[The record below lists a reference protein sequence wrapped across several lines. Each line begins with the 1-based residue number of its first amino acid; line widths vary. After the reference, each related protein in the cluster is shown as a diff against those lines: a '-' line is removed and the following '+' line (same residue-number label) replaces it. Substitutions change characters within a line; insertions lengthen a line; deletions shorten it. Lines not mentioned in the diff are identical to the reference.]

1 MTTQNVA
8 GNQATGDAAGQR
20 LTPGSLFAAV
30 VAVGVAQVALAI
42 PAVLN
47 GLFQKDLGTTSAQLT
62 WISDAFLVPV
72 TLLELTFG
80 VLGDL
85 FGRKRLLIGGAILL
99 AIGEGVALLTPGT
112 GSSTGTRVLVLW
124 IGMIIAGAGAAALMP
139 TSLAMVAAGTH
150 TVRHRARSVTLWA
163 AALSGGNML
172 SPVLGGWLAG
182 FAWGRDPNA
191 SWRWAPVAIALLALV
206 SAAIAAVFAQNS
218 SSPEGRSL
226 DWPGQITVAVALFAL
241 MFAVIQAPTVGWG
254 NGQVIA
260 GFIVAVVFLGLFIAA
275 ERRTPAPLLRLD
287 LFRVR
292 AFAIA
297 SIATVIGMF
306 SFLGTAYATSI
317 RLTAI
322 QNFTALKASIAFLLF
337 NGIALLLIP
346 VTSRALERY
355 NPRWTLAAGFAL
367 IGAGDL
373 WTATVPVTPQLSLG
387 PVIAPF
393 ALVGIGFALAVSSVT
408 AVLVDTVP
416 NRLAGMV
423 SGAANMLRDFGF
435 TLGPAVVGA
444 IALSRAA
451 ASIHASLTSDPALS
465 RALVAFNAAPA
476 HAPAAQQA
484 ALKAAVGAV
493 NSGPLG
499 ANAVP
504 ATVTANGT
512 TIPFNPLKD
521 VAFYALGHAYSIG
534 YVVCGLA
541 AVVAALLVAL
551 ALGGRARDNM
561 VTEESLGSLGSV
573 AERG

>member
-1 MTTQNVA
+1 MTTENVT
-8 GNQATGDAAGQR
+8 GTATTEAAERQR
-20 LTPGSLFAAV
+20 LSPGTLFAACL
-30 VAVGVAQVALAI
+30 AVGVAQVALAI

-85 FGRKRLLIGGAILL
+85 FGRKRLLIGGAVLL
-99 AIGEGVALLTPGT
+99 AVGEGVALLTPGAGT
-112 GSSTGTRVLVLW
+112 STGTRVLVLW

-150 TVRHRARSVTLWA
+150 TARHRARAVTLWA

-182 FAWGRDPNA
+182 FAYGSDPNA
-191 SWRWAPVAIALLALV
+191 SWRWAPVAVGLLALISAAV
-206 SAAIAAVFAQNS
+206 SAVLAQDS

-226 DWPGQITVAVALFAL
+226 DWGGQITIAVALFAL
-241 MFAVIQAPTVGWG
+241 MFAVIQAPTAGWG
-254 NGQVIA
+254 SGEVIA

-275 ERRTPAPLLRLD
+275 ERRSRAPLLRLD
-287 LFRVR
+287 LFANR
-292 AFAIA
+292 AFTIA

-306 SFLGTAYATSI
+306 AFLGTAYTTSI

-322 QNFTALKASIAFLLF
+322 QNFTALRASIAFLLF

-346 VTSRALERY
+346 VTSHLLERY
-355 NPRWTLAAGFAL
+355 NPRWVLGTGFVL

-373 WTATVPVTPQLSLG
+373 WAAAVPVTPALNLA
-387 PVIAPF
+387 PLIAPY
-393 ALVGIGFALAVSSVT
+393 ALVGVGFALAVSSVT
-408 AVLVDTVP
+408 AVLVNTVP

-423 SGAANMLRDFGF
+423 GGAANMLRDFGF

-444 IALSRAA
+444 VALSRAA
-451 ASIHASLTSDPALS
+451 AVIHSKLATDPALAHS
-465 RALVAFNAAPA
+465 LAVFNASAA

-484 ALKAAVGAV
+484 QVKAAIGAV

-504 ATVTANGT
+504 ATITANGRT
-512 TIPFNPLKD
+512 VPFNPLKD
-521 VAFYALGHAYSIG
+521 VAFHALGHSYSIG
-534 YVVCGLA
+534 YVLCGIA
-541 AVVAALLVAL
+541 ALVAALLVTAAL
-551 ALGGRARDNM
+551 STQARDGM
-561 VTEESLGSLGSV
+561 LTGEPR
-573 AERG
+573 A

>member
-1 MTTQNVA
+1 MARITLSAEGTGGKMTTQNVA
-8 GNQATGDAAGQR
+8 GNEALEGSAGQR

-30 VAVGVAQVALAI
+30 LAVGVAQVALAI

-85 FGRKRLLIGGAILL
+85 FGRKRLLIGGAVLL
-99 AIGEGVALLTPGT
+99 AIGEGVA
-112 GSSTGTRVLVLW
+112 RVLVLW

-150 TVRHRARSVTLWA
+150 TVRHRARAVTLWA

-182 FAWGRDPNA
+182 FSFGSDPNA
-191 SWRWAPVAIALLALV
+191 SWRWAPVAIAVLALV
-206 SAAIAAVFAQNS
+206 SAAVSVVFAQNS

-254 NGQVIA
+254 SGQVIA
-260 GFIVAVVFLGLFIAA
+260 GFIVAVVFLALFIAA

-287 LFRVR
+287 LFRNR

-297 SIATVIGMF
+297 SIATVVGMF

-346 VTSRALERY
+346 LTSRLLERY

-451 ASIHASLTSDPALS
+451 ASIHTSLTSDPGLS
-465 RALVAFNAAPA
+465 RALAAFNAAPA

-484 ALKAAVGAV
+484 ALNAAVGAV

-504 ATVTANGT
+504 ATVTAGGK

-534 YVVCGLA
+534 YVVCGVA

-561 VTEESLGSLGSV
+561 VTEESL
-573 AERG
+573 AEAG

>member
-1 MTTQNVA
+1 MASHNVA
-8 GNQATGDAAGQR
+8 GKQAAGTARGQQLSR
-20 LTPGSLFAAV
+20 GSLFAAV
-30 VAVGVAQVALAI
+30 LAVGVAQVALAI

-85 FGRKRLLIGGAILL
+85 FGRKRLLIGGAVLL
-99 AIGEGVALLTPGT
+99 AVGEVVALLTPGMGT
-112 GSSTGTRVLVLW
+112 STGTRVLVLW

-150 TVRHRARSVTLWA
+150 TVRHRVRSVTLWA

-182 FAWGRDPNA
+182 FSFGSDPNA
-191 SWRWAPVAIALLALV
+191 SWRWAPVAIGILALL
-206 SAAIAAVFAQNS
+206 SAAVSAVFAQDS

-241 MFAVIQAPTVGWG
+241 MFAVIQAPTAGWG
-254 NGQVIA
+254 SGEVIA
-260 GFIVAVVFLGLFIAA
+260 GFVVAVVFLGLFIAA
-275 ERRTPAPLLRLD
+275 ERRSPAPLLRLD
-287 LFRVR
+287 LFGNR

-297 SIATVIGMF
+297 SVAAVVGMF
-306 SFLGTAYATSI
+306 SFLGTAYTTSI

-322 QNFTALKASIAFLLF
+322 QNFTALRASIAFLLF

-346 VTSRALERY
+346 VTSHLLERY
-355 NPRWTLAAGFAL
+355 NPRWTLGAGFAL
-367 IGAGDL
+367 ISAGDL
-373 WTATVPVTPQLSLG
+373 WAATVPVTSQLDLV
-387 PVIAPF
+387 PLIVPF

-408 AVLVDTVP
+408 AVLVNTVP

-423 SGAANMLRDFGF
+423 GGAANMLRDFGF

-451 ASIHASLTSDPALS
+451 AEIHTKLASSPSLSQAL
-465 RALVAFNAAPA
+465 AAFNAAPA
-476 HAPAAQQA
+476 HAPAALQP

-504 ATVTANGT
+504 GTISANGKI
-512 TIPFNPLKD
+512 IPFNPLKD
-521 VAFYALGHAYSIG
+521 VAFQALGHAYSIG
-534 YVVCGLA
+534 YVVCGIA
-541 AVVAALLVAL
+541 AVVAALLVTL
-551 ALGGRARDNM
+551 ALGGRARDTM
-561 VTEESLGSLGSV
+561 VTEESLAQGG
-573 AERG
+573 

>member
-8 GNQATGDAAGQR
+8 GNEALGAPHAQR
-20 LTPGSLFAAV
+20 LTRGSLFAAV
-30 VAVGVAQVALAI
+30 LAVGVAQVALAI

-85 FGRKRLLIGGAILL
+85 FGRKRLLVGGAVLL
-99 AIGEGVALLTPGT
+99 AVGEAVALLTPGS
-112 GSSTGTRVLVLW
+112 GAPTGTRVLVLW
-124 IGMIIAGAGAAALMP
+124 ISMIVAGAGAAALMP

-182 FAWGRDPNA
+182 FSYGSDPNA
-191 SWRWAPVAIALLALV
+191 SWRWAFLAVALLAVISASV
-206 SAAIAAVFAQNS
+206 SLVFARNS
-218 SSPEGRSL
+218 SSPAGRSL
-226 DWPGQITVAVALFAL
+226 DWPGQITVAVALFSL
-241 MFAVIQAPTVGWG
+241 MFAVIQAPTAGWG
-254 NGQVIA
+254 SGEVIA
-260 GFIVAVVFLGLFIAA
+260 GFIVAFVFLGLFIAA
-275 ERRTPAPLLRLD
+275 ERRSPAPLLRLD
-287 LFRVR
+287 LFRNR
-292 AFAIA
+292 PFAIA
-297 SIATVIGMF
+297 SVATVVGMF
-306 SFLGTAYATSI
+306 GFLGTAYATSI

-322 QNFTALKASIAFLLF
+322 QNFTALRASIAFLLF

-346 VTSRALERY
+346 FTSHVLERY
-355 NPRWTLAAGFAL
+355 NPRWTLGVGFAL

-373 WTATVPVTPQLSLG
+373 WTATVPVTPQLSLA

-408 AVLVDTVP
+408 AVLVNTVP

-423 SGAANMLRDFGF
+423 GGAANMLRDFGF

-451 ASIHASLTSDPALS
+451 ATIHARLATDPALARS
-465 RALVAFNAAPA
+465 LALFNASPKF
-476 HAPAAQQA
+476 APAAQRP
-484 ALKAAVGAV
+484 ALQAAVGAV

-504 ATVTANGT
+504 ATVVVNGRT
-512 TIPFNPLKD
+512 VPLNPLKD
-521 VAFYALGHAYSIG
+521 VAFHALGHAYAIG

-541 AVVAALLVAL
+541 AVVAALLVTL
-551 ALGGRARDNM
+551 ALSGMARGPM
-561 VTEESLGSLGSV
+561 VTSESL
-573 AERG
+573 AEDG

>member
-1 MTTQNVA
+1 MTTQDMA
-8 GNQATGDAAGQR
+8 GEQAAGTADGQQ
-20 LTPGSLFAAV
+20 LTRGSLFAAV
-30 VAVGVAQVALAI
+30 LAVGVAQVALAI

-85 FGRKRLLIGGAILL
+85 FGRKRLLVGGAVLL
-99 AIGEGVALLTPGT
+99 AIGEAVALLTPGS
-112 GSSTGTRVLVLW
+112 GASTGTRVLILW
-124 IGMIIAGAGAAALMP
+124 ISMIVAGAGAAALMP

-150 TVRHRARSVTLWA
+150 TVRHRARSITIWA

-182 FAWGRDPNA
+182 FSYGSDPNA
-191 SWRWAPVAIALLALV
+191 SWRWAFLAVCLLALISAVV
-206 SAAIAAVFAQNS
+206 SVVFARNS

-241 MFAVIQAPTVGWG
+241 MFAVIQAPTSGWG
-254 NGQVIA
+254 SGEVIA
-260 GFIVAVVFLGLFIAA
+260 GFIVALVFLGLFIAA
-275 ERRTPAPLLRLD
+275 ERRSPAPLLRLD
-287 LFRVR
+287 LFGNR

-297 SIATVIGMF
+297 SIAAVVGMF

-346 VTSRALERY
+346 VTSRVLERY
-355 NPRWTLAAGFAL
+355 NPRWTLGVGFAL

-373 WTATVPVTPQLSLG
+373 WTATVPVTQMSLV

-408 AVLVDTVP
+408 AVLVNTVP
-416 NRLAGMV
+416 HRLAGMV

-444 IALSRAA
+444 VALSRAA
-451 ASIHASLTSDPALS
+451 AAIHASVASDPALA
-465 RALVAFNAAPA
+465 RALAAFNASAA
-476 HAPAAQQA
+476 HAPAAQQPQ
-484 ALKAAVGAV
+484 LKAAIGAV

-504 ATVTANGT
+504 GTVSANGRT
-512 TIPFNPLKD
+512 VPFNPLKD
-521 VAFYALGHAYSIG
+521 VAFHALGHAYSIG
-534 YVVCGLA
+534 YVVCGIA
-541 AVVAALLVAL
+541 AVVAALLVTL

-561 VTEESLGSLGSV
+561 VTEESLV
-573 AERG
+573 RDE

>member
-1 MTTQNVA
+1 MATQNVA
-8 GNQATGDAAGQR
+8 GKQAAGTAEGQQ
-20 LTPGSLFAAV
+20 LTRGSLFAAV
-30 VAVGVAQVALAI
+30 LAVGIAQVALAI

-85 FGRKRLLIGGAILL
+85 FGRKRLLVGGAVLL
-99 AIGEGVALLTPGT
+99 AIGEAVALLTPGP
-112 GSSTGTRVLVLW
+112 GASTGTRVLILW
-124 IGMIIAGAGAAALMP
+124 ISMIIAGAGAAALMP

-150 TVRHRARSVTLWA
+150 TVRHRARSVTIWA

-182 FAWGRDPNA
+182 FSYGSDPNA
-191 SWRWAPVAIALLALV
+191 SWRWAFLAVCLLALI
-206 SAAIAAVFAQNS
+206 SAATSVVFARNS

-241 MFAVIQAPTVGWG
+241 MFAVIQAPTSGWG
-254 NGQVIA
+254 SGEVIA
-260 GFIVAVVFLGLFIAA
+260 GFIVACVFLGLFIAA
-275 ERRTPAPLLRLD
+275 ERRSPAPLLRLD
-287 LFRVR
+287 LFGNR

-297 SIATVIGMF
+297 SIAAVVGMF

-346 VTSRALERY
+346 FTSRVLERY
-355 NPRWTLAAGFAL
+355 NPRWTLGVGFAL

-373 WTATVPVTPQLSLG
+373 WTATVPVAPQLSLA

-408 AVLVDTVP
+408 AVLVNTVP
-416 NRLAGMV
+416 HRLAGMV

-451 ASIHASLTSDPALS
+451 ADIRAKLASSPSLAHALATFSASPKS
-465 RALVAFNAAPA
+465 
-476 HAPAAQQA
+476 APAAQVP
-484 ALKAAVGAV
+484 ALKAAIGAV

-504 ATVTANGT
+504 GTISVNGKAV
-512 TIPFNPLKD
+512 PFNPLKD
-521 VAFYALGHAYSIG
+521 VAFHALGHAYSIG
-534 YVVCGLA
+534 YVVCGIA
-541 AVVAALLVAL
+541 AVVAALLVTL

-561 VTEESLGSLGSV
+561 VTGESL
-573 AERG
+573 ARDA